1 MIKLLFS
8 IPSRVLS
15 DNIKVVK
22 EETKSGAQKYLKK

>member
-8 IPSRVLS
+8 IPSRVS